1 MAESKSID
9 PHTECLL
16 YLRHAAIHLRD
27 ARAIA
32 ETLPNHGNLY
42 AELKDASGIVGQA
55 ITALQTQIARKV
67 EVVNELEELIERS
80 R

>member
-1 MAESKSID
+1 MGDPKPID
-9 PHTECLL
+9 PQTECLL

-42 AELKDASGIVGQA
+42 AELKDASGIVNQA
-55 ITALQTQIARKV
+55 IASLQGQLARKV
-67 EVVNELEELIERS
+67 EVTQVIEKAAP
-80 R
+80 